1 MVQGFQFLGP
11 KSNSIGFREVSR
23 GYNTGRGACLYYNFI
38 GRAAFT
44 RNSTQVSLAIIFNK
58 YPADRNSMRHLFG
71 TQYDN
76 RSHAGH
82 SDSAPLTS
90 SMEGFKSKR
99 RTQAAAKMLETAADL
114 SSTPFA
120 LETGRFQV
128 YDPVYL

>member
-99 RTQAAAKMLETAADL
+99 RTQAAAKV
-114 SSTPFA
+114 P
-120 LETGRFQV
+120 RNC
-128 YDPVYL
+128 